1 MKQTVISHFLLH
13 KFTSLCL
20 ATMIA
25 LLASCQS
32 RSQTIT
38 YVKEEVMIPMRDGVK
53 LFTRIYIPQN
63 VKEPVPILL
72 MRSPY
77 SSWNMGT
84 VPPDEDPYVRDMAKE
99 GYIFVYQNIRG
110 KQRSEGKFV
119 MQRPVIANRVAD
131 TVDESTDTYDTIEWL
146 LKHVKNNNGK
156 VGQLGISYP
165 GWLALVSSG
174 YPHPAL
180 KAVSPQAEMGDL
192 FLGDDF
198 HHNGAFRLSYGFE
211 YSFEEEAAKGDTSF
225 PFPQYDLY
233 DWYLRLGPLSNVNE
247 QYFHHR
253 IPTWD
258 AFVQHPDYDSF
269 WQHQSPLSYI
279 DTPRIPTLHVGGF
292 WDQEDINGPQLM
304 YSHMEKYDVHH
315 DNFICLGPWYHGQ
328 WVNEDVEQIG
338 NYHMGSNTAAYFQQQ
353 IQKAWFDYWLKGKG
367 NGHFPEAIVF
377 QTGSNQW
384 KTYDTWPPRNAIHRQ
399 LFIQANGQLSFHK
412 PQTQDS
418 LAFDAYISDPRHP
431 VPYRSRPI
439 EKTYSPH
446 SRWRTWLTEDQR
458 FVDHRPD
465 VATWETPPLD
475 SNLTVTGDIVA
486 HLFASTT
493 GTDADWVVKLIDV
506 YPDLDSLHP
515 TMSGYELMVASE
527 VFRGR
532 FRKSFTQPE
541 PIQPGKVEA
550 YVVDLHQ
557 INHVFRKGHRL
568 MVQIQSTWFPVID
581 RNPQRYVPNIFEAKE
596 NDFQTATQRIY
607 RNARYATYVDLPVMK
622 E

>member
-1 MKQTVISHFLLH
+1 MLFRNILPTCLVAIIAITSACDAQSISY
-13 KFTSLCL
+13 T
-20 ATMIA
+20 
-25 LLASCQS
+25 
-32 RSQTIT
+32 
-38 YVKEEVMIPMRDGVK
+38 KEEVMIPMRDGVK
-53 LFTRIYIPQN
+53 LFTRIYIPQH
-63 VKEPVPILL
+63 VQEPVPILL

-84 VPPDEDPYVRDMAKE
+84 VPPDQDPYVRDMARE

-110 KQRSEGKFV
+110 KQQSEGHFV
-119 MQRPVIANRVAD
+119 MQRPVIANRVPD

-146 LKHVKNNNGK
+146 LKHIKNNNGK

-165 GWLALVSSG
+165 GWLALVSG
-174 YPHPAL
+174 AYPHPAL

-211 YSFEEEAAKGDTSF
+211 YSFEEEASKGDTSF

-233 DWYLRLGPLSNVNE
+233 GWYLQLGSLAHVNE
-247 QYFHHR
+247 RYFHHH

-258 AFVQHPDYDSF
+258 AFVQHPNYDSF
-269 WQHQSPLSYI
+269 WRQQSPLSYI
-279 DTPRIPTLHVGGF
+279 DTPRIPILHVGGY

-304 YSHMEKYDVHH
+304 YSHMEKYDIHH
-315 DNFICLGPWYHGQ
+315 NNFICLGPWYHGQ
-328 WVNEDVEQIG
+328 WVNAEVDHIG
-338 NYHMGSNTAAYFQQQ
+338 RYEMGSNTAAYFQQQ

-367 NGHFPEAIVF
+367 DGHFPEAIAF

-384 KTYDTWPPRNAIHRQ
+384 KTYDSWPPRNAIHRK
-399 LFIQANGQLSFHK
+399 LYIQADGKLSLSR
-412 PQTQDS
+412 PETRDS

-465 VATWETPPLD
+465 VASWQSDVLD
-475 SNLTVTGDIVA
+475 SDLVVTGDIVA

-506 YPDLDSLHP
+506 YPDMDSLEP

-527 VFRGR
+527 VFSGR
-532 FRKSFTQPE
+532 FRKSFSNPE
-541 PIQPGKVEA
+541 PIPPGKVEA
-550 YVVDLHQ
+550 YVIDLHQ

-568 MVQIQSTWFPVID
+568 MVQVQSSWFPVID
-581 RNPQRYVPNIFEAKE
+581 RNPQRFVPNIFEARDS
-596 NDFQTATQRIY
+596 DFQTTTQRIY
-607 RNARYATYVDLPVMK
+607 RNASYATYIDLPVMRN
-622 E
+622 